1 MASFTRNLA
10 AAAILT
16 ALCVAP
22 VIGAQASAKALTPQ
36 QQRMNDCNAKA
47 SSQALKGD
55 TRKSFMSACLSGKD
69 AAPAGKPMTAQ
80 QQKMV
85 DCNAQAGTQKL
96 GGEARKTFM
105 KSCLKK

>member
-10 AAAILT
+10 AAAIVT
-16 ALCVAP
+16 AFSVAP
-22 VIGAQASAKALTPQ
+22 FIGGLTSAQALTPQ
-36 QQRMNDCNAKA
+36 QQRMNDCNVKA

-55 TRKSFMSACLSGKD
+55 ARKSFMSACLSGKS
-69 AAPAGKPMTAQ
+69 APAGKPMTAQ

-85 DCNAQAGTQKL
+85 DCNAQASTQKL

>member
-10 AAAILT
+10 AVAILT
-16 ALCVAP
+16 AFSVAP
-22 VIGAQASAKALTPQ
+22 VIGVQASAKALTPQ
-36 QQRMNDCNAKA
+36 QQRMNDCNSKA
-47 SSQALKGD
+47 SAQALKGD
-55 TRKSFMSACLSGKD
+55 ARKSYMSACLSGKS
-69 AAPAGKPMTAQ
+69 APAAKPMTAQ

-85 DCNAQAGTQKL
+85 DCNAQASTQKL